1 MRHFEHRI
9 GAKTVGVVAVLVAG
23 GDHQEAEADD
33 IGESVRD
40 LIWRTLVLDT
50 ACETIGCSTSRSIK
64 TPPSDDNKLPSNFAT
79 TDLPE
84 TDDRPGSG
92 SIELIMAD
100 VVSQKRLGSAS
111 TAESYAKSP
120 ACATS
125 ANPRCIIRAK
135 SGLT

>member
-50 ACETIGCSTSRSIK
+50 ACERIGCSTSRSIK
-64 TPPSDDNKLPSNFAT
+64 TPPSDDNKPPSNFAWICRRQVT
-79 TDLPE
+79 
-84 TDDRPGSG
+84 GQ
-92 SIELIMAD
+92 A
-100 VVSQKRLGSAS
+100 A
-111 TAESYAKSP
+111 AA
-120 ACATS
+120 
-125 ANPRCIIRAK
+125 
-135 SGLT
+135 